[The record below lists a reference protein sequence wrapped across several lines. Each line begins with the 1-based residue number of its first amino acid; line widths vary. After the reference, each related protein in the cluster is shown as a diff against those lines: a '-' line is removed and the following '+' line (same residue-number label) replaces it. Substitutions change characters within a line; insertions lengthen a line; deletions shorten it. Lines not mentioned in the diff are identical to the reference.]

1 MLFEGRAAKR
11 KVKRRQMIL
20 QEGFFCKH
28 FTLVVSGCTVWMKR
42 WSTFSKIWAWTKL
55 NSIAKEGDVRESAIN
70 YHITR
75 APD

>member
-1 MLFEGRAAKR
+1 
-11 KVKRRQMIL
+11 
-20 QEGFFCKH
+20 
-28 FTLVVSGCTVWMKR
+28 MKR

-75 APD
+75 APDLKKTLAGKALLGKSPNQRNKPDTNAPSA